1 MSICVVGLTVAV
13 GPVGLI
19 VVVSVI
25 VPWKLLMLVSVMVW
39 VVLAPGWM
47 FMVVDGAVSWKSVTA
62 SWSSVTCVIVPSLL
76 NSVMV

>member
-1 MSICVVGLTVAV
+1 MTVAM

-25 VPWKLLMLVSVMVW
+25 VPWKPLMLVSVMVW

-47 FMVVDGAVSWKSVTA
+47 LMVVDGAVSLKSVTA